1 MRLLLD
7 PTKTGRRTIVLDENL
22 RRVVVGQDEAV
33 RRIVSAYQTYLV
45 GLNAPG
51 RPVGSFLF
59 LGPTGSGKTRV
70 VEATAET
77 LFHDSRALVKID
89 CGEFQHSH
97 EIAKLVGSP
106 PGYLGHLESH
116 PVLSQQALNRY
127 HTPSLKL
134 SLVLFDEIEKA
145 SDGLWNLL
153 LGILD
158 KGILTLGNNRKVD
171 FSRTMIFMTS
181 NLGARQIGALASP
194 RVGFSSDCI
203 ARRDSDAV
211 DRAARIGIEAARRN
225 FTPEFMNRIDHFVTF
240 STLGQGQVEQILD
253 LELHFLQQ
261 RILAAPQA
269 PLFVFTLSPAAKSFV
284 LRQGTDTQYGAR
296 YLKRAIQ
303 QFLVQPIS
311 NLIATEQLRLGD
323 WLYIDWDL
331 AFPALEFTRLAEDL
345 SSSEM
350 AECLQ
355 PTLAKQKRQF
365 WNLPGSRAG

>member
-1 MRLLLD
+1 M
-7 PTKTGRRTIVLDENL
+7 VLDENL
-22 RRVVVGQDEAV
+22 RRMVVGQDEAV
-33 RRIVSAYQTYLV
+33 RTIVSIYQTYLV
-45 GLNAPG
+45 GLNGHG

-77 LFHDSRALVKID
+77 LFNDSRAMVKID

-106 PGYLGHLESH
+106 PGYLGHLESR
-116 PVLSQQALNRY
+116 PVLSQEALNRY
-127 HTPSLKL
+127 HTPSLRL

-158 KGILTLGNNRKVD
+158 KGVLTLGNNRKVD

-181 NLGARQIGALASP
+181 NLGARQIGALAS
-194 RVGFSSDCI
+194 RSIGFRI
-203 ARRDSDAV
+203 ARRDSEAV
-211 DRAARIGIEAARRN
+211 NRASRIGIEAARRN
-225 FTPEFMNRIDHFVTF
+225 FTPEFMNRIDHLVTF
-240 STLGQGQVEQILD
+240 STLGQGQLEEILD

-261 RILAAPQA
+261 RILAAPRT

-284 LRQGTDTQYGAR
+284 LRQGTDAQYGAR
-296 YLKRAIQ
+296 HLKRAIQ

-311 NLIATEQLRLGD
+311 NFIATEQLRLGD
-323 WLYIDWDL
+323 WLYIDRKL
-331 AFPALEFTRLAEDL
+331 SLPTLEFTRLAEDL

-355 PTLAKQKRQF
+355 PTLAKPKRPF
-365 WNLPGSRAG
+365 WNRPGCRAG